1 MFDRAEALCLRTVS
15 SNDLIFMRILLIED
29 DASHAR
35 FIVDGLRQAGH
46 VVDMAAD
53 GMDGLFQATEEQYDA
68 IVLDRMLPKLD
79 GLTVL
84 QTLRSA
90 QKTTPVLILS
100 SIAKVDE
107 RIKGLRAGGDDY
119 LTKPFA
125 FDELLAR
132 VEALVRRATPEH
144 AEQTVLSVGDLEM
157 NLITREVRRAGVPVE
172 LQNKEFRLLE
182 FMMRRAGQVVT
193 RTMLL
198 EGVWDFHF
206 STNTNL
212 IDAQVSK
219 LRQKIDATRFGEPMI
234 HTIRGAGY
242 KLC

>member
-1 MFDRAEALCLRTVS
+1 MLTVCDAYPHARS
-15 SNDLIFMRILLIED
+15 FFCDMRILVIED

-35 FIVDGLRQAGH
+35 FITDGLRQAGH
-46 VVDMAAD
+46 AVDLAAD
-53 GMDGLFQATEEQYDA
+53 GMDGLFMATEEQYDV

-79 GLTVL
+79 GLTVV

-100 SIAKVDE
+100 SLAKVDD

-132 VEALVRRATPEH
+132 VEALARRAVPEQ

-157 NLITREVRRAGVPVE
+157 NLITRQVKRAGTMIE

-198 EGVWDFHF
+198 EGVWEFHF
-206 STNTNL
+206 NTNTNL

-219 LRQKIDATRFGEPMI
+219 LRQKVDAKEFGAPMI